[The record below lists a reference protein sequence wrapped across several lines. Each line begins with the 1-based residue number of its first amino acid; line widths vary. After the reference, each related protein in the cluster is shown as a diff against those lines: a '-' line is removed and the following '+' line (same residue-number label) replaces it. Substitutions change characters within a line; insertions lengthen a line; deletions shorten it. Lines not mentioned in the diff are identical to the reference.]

1 MLVAPV
7 ATLVTTPV
15 VASIVAIPVAAL
27 LHVPPV
33 VVLASVA
40 VLPKQVLSVPV
51 IAAGKGLTV
60 RIVVV
65 IQPVGT
71 E

>member
-15 VASIVAIPVAAL
+15 VGFIVATPVDAL
-27 LHVPPV
+27 LQVPPV

-40 VLPKQVLSVPV
+40 ELPKQVLNAPV
-51 IAAGKGLTV
+51 IAAGKGFTV
-60 RIVVV
+60 SIVVV